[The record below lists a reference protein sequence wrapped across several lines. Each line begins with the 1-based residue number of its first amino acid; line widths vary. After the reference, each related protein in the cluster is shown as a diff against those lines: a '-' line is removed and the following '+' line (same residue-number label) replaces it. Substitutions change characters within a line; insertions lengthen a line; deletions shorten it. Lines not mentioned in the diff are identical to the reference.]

1 MTCLLNKIII
11 FSALAATI
19 IPSFTIKDIN
29 SDEQISYS
37 YEKKIEFKEN
47 ALLDFEPAIRL
58 SVGQTHIFSGMNFN
72 LNVVY
77 NKIYNQ
83 LSMTGL
89 TVKES
94 KPIIDVL
101 KKEIPLLADY
111 KRIYSDETAVQVTQK
126 ITINNESEEGYYMNA
141 CISNKCNLYIY
152 NFKTNINDNEKN
164 IKIKVLLP
172 EKLYVVASDV
182 KFFKSNLEYKDY
194 INQWSF

>member
-11 FSALAATI
+11 FSTLGATI
-19 IPSFTIKDIN
+19 VPSFTIKDIN
-29 SDEQISYS
+29 SDKQISYS

-58 SVGQTHIFSGMNFN
+58 SVGQTHVFYGMNYN
-72 LNVVY
+72 LNVIY
-77 NKIYNQ
+77 NKIYDQ
-83 LSMTGL
+83 LSKTGL

-101 KKEIPLLADY
+101 KKEIPLLSEY
-111 KRIYSDETAVQVTQK
+111 EKIYSDDTAVQVSQK
-126 ITINNESEEGYYMNA
+126 ITINNESEEGCYMNA

-194 INQWSF
+194 VNQWSF

>member
-111 KRIYSDETAVQVTQK
+111 KRIYSDER
-126 ITINNESEEGYYMNA
+126 EG
-141 CISNKCNLYIY
+141 L
-152 NFKTNINDNEKN
+152 
-164 IKIKVLLP
+164 
-172 EKLYVVASDV
+172 
-182 KFFKSNLEYKDY
+182 
-194 INQWSF
+194 